1 MSTLTGSGK
10 SLQADTTQA
19 VREAFTRARERLDGA
34 PDLGLVFAPPTHRLE
49 IVRQAMR
56 ECSPTTRWLA
66 CHSGGGF
73 DEQGFARD
81 ALVVFLVRSTRAR
94 FHEAIAAEVR
104 SDPSRA
110 AATLCAGFVEQA
122 KAARESGLP
131 LSTTLAL
138 VDGLAGVGEPLVK
151 ELRARTRTF
160 QQIVGGASADDGA
173 FKETPVANA
182 ERVEPRGAVVVHAF
196 DRIGWGVGVEHGLLP
211 ATPRLTATKTR
222 GTTIVELNGAP
233 AFEAYRRFAASKGVT
248 IEPGSAQRFL
258 IAHELGVYFLNQL
271 AHVRAPIFV
280 GPNGELELIAQ
291 VAEGSEVCI
300 LEADPER
307 LLTAATTAAS
317 EAKKNLG
324 AHPIAGVLV
333 FDCICRRML
342 LGRRFP
348 DEVEAIRGVFPGV
361 PLAGFVTYGE
371 VARFS
376 GRLDGWHNATTVV
389 VAIPA

>member
-1 MSTLTGSGK
+1 MSTTTGSGK
-10 SLQADTTQA
+10 SQLPDTAQA
-19 VREAFTRARERLDGA
+19 VRAAYQAAMERLEGPADV
-34 PDLGLVFAPPTHRLE
+34 GLVFAPPVHPFETVQRAM
-49 IVRQAMR
+49 QA
-56 ECSPTTRWLA
+56 CSPSTRWLA
-66 CHSGGGF
+66 CQSGGGF
-73 DEQGFARD
+73 DERGFARD
-81 ALVVFLVRSTRAR
+81 ALVIFLVRSTRAR
-94 FHEAIAAEVR
+94 FHDAIAADVR
-104 SDPSRA
+104 ADPSAA
-110 AATLCAGFVEQA
+110 AATLCAGFSDQA
-122 KAARESGLP
+122 KAARDAGLP

-196 DRIGWGVGVEHGLLP
+196 DRIGWGIGVDHGLVP

-248 IEPGSAQRFL
+248 LEPGSAQRFL

-280 GPNGELELIAQ
+280 GPNGELEMIAQ

-300 LEADPER
+300 LEAEPDR
-307 LLTAATTAAS
+307 LLGAATIAAN
-317 EAKKNLG
+317 EAKKSLG
-324 AHPIAGVLV
+324 AHPVSGVLV